1 MLGETKLVKYHW
13 IPKQGV
19 KSWTEADAAAMQ
31 AQELGGHTKDLYE
44 AIDRGDHPEWELLVQ
59 MMDDHDHPELD
70 DTKVWPEDQFPPP
83 PDPQAVGAS

>member
-31 AQELGGHTKDLYE
+31 AQELGCHTKDLYE